1 MMIVGTVNE
10 MGATA
15 FGDAL
20 IINVDEPLQLRQ
32 VELYGRAVVLTGED
46 LARYIAGVTSPV
58 AVSWV
63 ACFYENEL
71 ARFHADIERL
81 GRERDDMARA
91 AQELQA
97 RLSDCMEWLAAAE
110 DDVRSRLGDDLK

>member
-1 MMIVGTVNE
+1 MRIIGTVNE

-20 IINVDEPLQLRQ
+20 IINVDDPLQLRQ

-46 LARYIAGVTSPV
+46 LARYLAGVNDSLT
-58 AVSWV
+58 VSWV
-63 ACFYENEL
+63 AYFYENEFV
-71 ARFHADIERL
+71 RYCADIKRL

-91 AQELQA
+91 AQELQE
-97 RLSDCMEWLAAAE
+97 RLSAME
-110 DDVRSRLGDDLK
+110 DDLK